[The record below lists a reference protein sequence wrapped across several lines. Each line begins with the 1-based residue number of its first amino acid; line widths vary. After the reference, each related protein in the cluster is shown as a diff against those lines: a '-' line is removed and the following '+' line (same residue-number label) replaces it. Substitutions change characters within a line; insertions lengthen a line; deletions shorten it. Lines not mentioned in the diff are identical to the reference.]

1 MANVPSTKKNIRKN
15 RRQAK
20 VNLRW
25 KLAAKKALKEAV
37 QDLSSKE
44 KVTQAQKILAK
55 AATHGGW
62 HPNKAARLTSRF
74 MKKASKK

>member
-25 KLAAKKALKEAV
+25 KLAAKKALKEG
-37 QDLSSKE
+37 
-44 KVTQAQKILAK
+44 KVAQAQKIVAK

-62 HPNKAARLTSRF
+62 HPNKAARLTSRL
-74 MKKASKK
+74 MKKARPK